1 MVLPAPGPRKAG
13 PLPDPAGDRL
23 PVPFFP
29 VHCLGILHTPQI
41 EHMEKLL
48 AVTAI
53 GPDRAGVVRD
63 LSQTVTSAGGSI
75 RESRMIA
82 LGSEFAVMMLV
93 SGNWHTLAKLESQ
106 LQALQQQANLT
117 VAVRET
123 RPRPVETSA
132 PYLVDV
138 VTLDHEGIVFGL
150 ANFFAARTLEIAEV
164 STRRYNAPH
173 TGALMFSAQ
182 MTVNIPRSIH
192 VATLRE
198 EFLEYCDEQNLDAVI
213 EPAQR

>member
-1 MVLPAPGPRKAG
+1 
-13 PLPDPAGDRL
+13 
-23 PVPFFP
+23 
-29 VHCLGILHTPQI
+29 
-41 EHMEKLL
+41 MEKLL

-63 LSQTVTSAGGSI
+63 LSQAVTSAGGSI
-75 RESRMIA
+75 RESRMIS

-93 SGNWHTLAKLESQ
+93 SGNWHTVTKLQSAFQ
-106 LQALQQQANLT
+106 QLQQQSNLT
-117 VAVRET
+117 VTVRET
-123 RPRPVETSA
+123 QPRPAETAA

-150 ANFFAARTLEIAEV
+150 SNFFAARGLEIAEV

-173 TGALMFSAQ
+173 TGALMFGVQ
-182 MTVNIPRSIH
+182 MTINVPRTVH

-198 EFLEYCDEQNLDAVI
+198 EFLEYCDEQNLDAVM

>member
-1 MVLPAPGPRKAG
+1 
-13 PLPDPAGDRL
+13 
-23 PVPFFP
+23 
-29 VHCLGILHTPQI
+29 
-41 EHMEKLL
+41 MEKLL

-63 LSQTVTSAGGSI
+63 ISETVTSAGGSI

-123 RPRPVETSA
+123 RPRPAETAA